1 MRGWL
6 SSATTVATLVLACA
20 FFAAA
25 QTDSQPAAPAP
36 ASTNSIQVP
45 PGARLLLE
53 LEDGIDTKD
62 ARKGDKVEFSL
73 ARDLE
78 VGYRTVLPAGTRVRG
93 TVTQVKK
100 PGMAG
105 KPARLALHFDEVVL
119 SDGTAVPIEAL
130 LRSASGLAI
139 SGNQSTQNS
148 SGSQT
153 SQGNKKAKQDKKKN
167 EKDPSISGE
176 GEGVGKQDALL
187 VGLGAGQG
195 ALIGA
200 SIGGGRGAVYGGAIG
215 AGIGLAEIL
224 LRRGPHLDLPPGTL
238 FEVELAKP
246 IDIPSHLAQR
256 APAPP
261 LVASKVPG
269 DDPDTTP
276 VFGSDEPEQANDSA
290 MSADSSAAPA
300 SSEAT
305 RDDGSAPA
313 DSIPDFPA
321 DDSAPASESEATTID
336 DLRPPVPGLPPP
348 PTELPGESDYKLRV
362 NVRLVL
368 VEAFVRDDR
377 GRTIDELKK
386 EDFRVFEDG
395 AEQEIRH
402 FSRDELPLAVA
413 LVVDRSGSVAPFMPE
428 IRAAAYDTLRQ
439 LKRGDRVALFTFAE
453 DVDRLTD
460 LTTDRRRVAESI
472 ARIRP
477 GGGTNILDAIHMATQ
492 YLTLAAPRDRRAI
505 ILVSD
510 NEATMRGFA
519 SQDRVIRQ
527 ALENEVVVYSVKTP
541 GQPGGVLFNLGTK
554 LSGVGSVNKITRE
567 TGGEV
572 FDVRQEGSIEAAMA
586 AVVGRLRT
594 RYTLGYQSSNQ
605 SSDGR
610 YRSINVR
617 LTTRYG
623 QPERDYSIHAR
634 QGYYAPAEAVAS
646 QPQPTPTR

>member
-6 SSATTVATLVLACA
+6 SSATTVATLLLACA
-20 FFAAA
+20 LFVAA
-25 QTDSQPAAPAP
+25 QTDSQPAAA
-36 ASTNSIQVP
+36 ASSTDSVQVP
-45 PGARLLLE
+45 VGARLLLE

-62 ARKGDKVEFSL
+62 ARKGDKVEFTL

-93 TVTQVKK
+93 TVTQAKK

-119 SDGTAVPIEAL
+119 SDGTTVPIEAL

-139 SGNQSTQNS
+139 SGNQNSQNS

-153 SQGNKKAKQDKKKN
+153 GQNNKKAKQEKKKKN

-224 LRRGPHLDLPPGTL
+224 MRRGPHLDLPPGTL

-261 LVASKVPG
+261 LVAAKTPS
-269 DDPDTTP
+269 DDPADTTP
-276 VFGSDEPEQANDSA
+276 VFGSDEPKQSNDSA
-290 MSADSSAAPA
+290 MSANSSAPPA

-305 RDDGSAPA
+305 RDDASVPA

-321 DDSAPASESEATTID
+321 DDSAPASESEAVTID
-336 DLRPPVPGLPPP
+336 DLQPPVPGLPPP

-428 IRAAAYDTLRQ
+428 LRAAAYDTLRQ
-439 LKRGDRVALFTFAE
+439 LKRGDRVALFAFAE

-492 YLTLAAPRDRRAI
+492 YLTLAAPHDRRAI

-510 NEATMRGFA
+510 NDATMRGFA

-541 GQPGGVLFNLGTK
+541 GQSGGVLFNLGTK

-610 YRSINVR
+610 YRTITVR
-617 LTTRYG
+617 LTNRYG
-623 QPERDYSIHAR
+623 QPDRDYSIHAR
-634 QGYYAPAEAVAS
+634 QGYYAPAEVVAS
-646 QPQPTPTR
+646 QPQPTK

>member
-6 SSATTVATLVLACA
+6 STSTAAILLLACA
-20 FFAAA
+20 LLVSA
-25 QTDSQPAAPAP
+25 QTDSQPAAATP
-36 ASTNSIQVP
+36 ASTSTDSVQVP
-45 PGARLLLE
+45 TGARLLLE

-62 ARKGDKVEFSL
+62 VRKGDKVEFTL

-93 TVTQVKK
+93 TLTQVKK
-100 PGMAG
+100 PGLAMR
-105 KPARLALHFDEVVL
+105 PARVALHFDEVVL
-119 SDGTAVPIEAL
+119 ADGTVVPL
-130 LRSASGLAI
+130 DVRLRSASGLAI
-139 SGNQSTQNS
+139 SGNQS
-148 SGSQT
+148 SQS
-153 SQGNKKAKQDKKKN
+153 SQGGQNNQTKQKAKKD

-176 GEGVGKQDALL
+176 GEGLGKQDALL
-187 VGLGAGQG
+187 IGLGAGQG

-200 SIGGGRGAVYGGAIG
+200 SIGGGKGAAYGGAIG
-215 AGIGLAEIL
+215 AGIGLAEVL

-246 IDIPSHLAQR
+246 IDVPSHLAR
-256 APAPP
+256 SAPAPA
-261 LVASKVPG
+261 LVASRAP
-269 DDPDTTP
+269 DTEPDTTP
-276 VFGSDEPEQANDSA
+276 VFDSDEDAAEPADSMA
-290 MSADSSAAPA
+290 TTPADSS
-300 SSEAT
+300 E
-305 RDDGSAPA
+305 SAPA
-313 DSIPDFPA
+313 ADESIPDFSSTESEA
-321 DDSAPASESEATTID
+321 ESEATTID
-336 DLRPPVPGLPPP
+336 DVRPPVPGLPPP

-377 GRTIDELKK
+377 GRVIDELKK
-386 EDFRVFEDG
+386 EDFRLYEDG

-428 IRAAAYDTLRQ
+428 LRRAAYDTLRQ
-439 LKRGDRVALFTFAE
+439 LKRGDRVALFAFAE

-460 LTTDRRRVAESI
+460 LTTDRRRVAEGI

-477 GGGTNILDAIHMATQ
+477 GGGTNILDAVHMATQ
-492 YLTLAAPRDRRAI
+492 YLALAAPHDRRAI
-505 ILVSD
+505 ILISD

-519 SQDRVIRQ
+519 SQDRVIRN
-527 ALENEVVVYSVKTP
+527 ALESEVVVYSVKTP
-541 GQPGGVLFNLGTK
+541 GQSGGVLFNLGAK
-554 LSGVGSVNKITRE
+554 ISGVGSVNKITRE

-586 AVVGRLRT
+586 AVIGRLKT

-605 SSDGR
+605 AADGA
-610 YRSINVR
+610 YRAITVR
-617 LTTRYG
+617 LTDRYG
-623 QPERDYSIHAR
+623 RPESDYSIHAR
-634 QGYYAPAEAVAS
+634 QGYYAPTEQVAG